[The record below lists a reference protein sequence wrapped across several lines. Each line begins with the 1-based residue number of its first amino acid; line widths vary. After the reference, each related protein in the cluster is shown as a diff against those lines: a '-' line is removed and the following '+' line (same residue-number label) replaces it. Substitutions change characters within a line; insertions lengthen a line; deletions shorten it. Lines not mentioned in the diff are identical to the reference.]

1 MLFIDASFYLA
12 LLNHT
17 DNNHGRAMSLGE
29 KYESED
35 YVTSQMVL
43 GEVLTVGSQ
52 RFDRDLTIRFVEEIF
67 RSRTKIVLEKRNLL
81 TRAMEIFKNIKS
93 KNVSWVDCY
102 SFAVMEKLGI
112 KKALTFDKD
121 FARFGPKSLPL

>member
-12 LLNHT
+12 LLNSS
-17 DNNHGRAMSLGE
+17 DNNHGGAIAFGE
-29 KYESED
+29 KYGDED
-35 YVTSQMVL
+35 YVTSHMVL

-52 RFDRDLTIRFVEEIF
+52 RFDRDLAIRFVEEIF

-81 TRAMEIFKNIKS
+81 VRAMEIFKNIKS

-112 KKALTFDKD
+112 EKALTFDKD